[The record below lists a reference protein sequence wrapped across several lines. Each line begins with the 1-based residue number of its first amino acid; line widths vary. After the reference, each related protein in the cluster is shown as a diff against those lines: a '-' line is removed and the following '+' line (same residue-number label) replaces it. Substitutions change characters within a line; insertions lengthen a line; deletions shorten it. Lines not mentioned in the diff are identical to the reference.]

1 MMTKFKKRV
10 ARSPHEDSFWKAFF
24 WKAFRLMKPGYDT
37 AALLHSAGKSNW
49 LMKRNETVVAK
60 GKGELQT

>member
-10 ARSPHEDSFWKAFF
+10 ARSPHEDSFWKAF
-24 WKAFRLMKPGYDT
+24 RLMKPRYDT